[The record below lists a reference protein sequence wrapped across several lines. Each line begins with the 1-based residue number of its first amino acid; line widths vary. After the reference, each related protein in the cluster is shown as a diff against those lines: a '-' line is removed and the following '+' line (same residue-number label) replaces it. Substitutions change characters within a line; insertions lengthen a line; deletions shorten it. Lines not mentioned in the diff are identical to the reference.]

1 MEKVRRFINWLYNM
15 KDFFL
20 MIIVVCGF
28 LALVAVKLGHYQNS
42 KVIEKPKIEYN
53 IRLLKAALRHHHCR
67 HCKVYHDNVNS
78 IYWN

>member
-42 KVIEKPKIEYN
+42 KVIEEPEIGYN
-53 IRLLKAALRHHHCR
+53 VSLLKAALRHHHCR
-67 HCKVYHDNVNS
+67 HCKVYHDYTNP
-78 IYWN
+78 IY